1 MNYQT
6 ILVPGIAWPYRKVP
20 NKKTG
25 EQIRRSKPYPGS
37 VAEKVQNFVA
47 ENPGLRRGEI
57 IKALSHVAKD
67 TTVDNSVSR
76 LYAAR
81 RLDADYIEVQGKKIR
96 LYKLGPR
103 G

>member
-6 ILVPGIAWPYRKVP
+6 ILATGVAWPYRKAP
-20 NKKTG
+20 NRKNAG
-25 EQIRRSKPYPGS
+25 QMRRAIPYPGS

-57 IKALSHVAKD
+57 IKALAHVAKD

-76 LYAAR
+76 LYTAR
-81 RLDADYIEVQGKKIR
+81 RLDADYIEVQGKRIR